1 MPVKTKNKKS
11 KKTIHAIVDTSVGN
25 YEKHPFFI
33 KKANKAVSLIEKVG
47 LPEQLSKIK

>member
-1 MPVKTKNKKS
+1 MPVKEKNKKS
-11 KKTIHAIVDTSVGN
+11 KKVSNAIVDKSVGN

-33 KKANKAVSLIEKVG
+33 KKANKAKSLLEEVG